1 VGPETLPT
9 PTDADDAGETI
20 YAGRNENSVQ
30 SNLGVS
36 RQELD
41 YATLIGEPASTVR
54 SCLFGALVACRGMKL
69 QVLVAGII
77 ILLIGGV
84 VEAVGVSEFF
94 SCSSSFFYSTC
105 NFGQPTAL
113 LVFGGAL
120 VFVGLIVSI
129 LGAFVCVAPQLKG
142 LGLPIGSNPIVTE
155 RETVVTTE
163 VLIQCRSCGARY
175 PQGTLKCL
183 TCGANL

>member
-1 VGPETLPT
+1 M
-9 PTDADDAGETI
+9 
-20 YAGRNENSVQ
+20 
-30 SNLGVS
+30 
-36 RQELD
+36 
-41 YATLIGEPASTVR
+41 
-54 SCLFGALVACRGMKL
+54 LV
-69 QVLVAGII
+69 VGII
-77 ILLIGGV
+77 VLLIGGI

-94 SCSSSFFYSTC
+94 SCSSNFFSTFATC
-105 NFGQPTAL
+105 NVGQPTAL

-120 VFVGLIVSI
+120 VLVGMIASI

-142 LGLPIGSNPIVTE
+142 LGLHIASNPIFTE
-155 RETVVTTE
+155 KETVVTE